1 MKQKLFSGLTTTAL
15 MTVLGTTMF
24 PANCFAASPTTDDNI
39 PITDSATIVVP
50 PAIAP
55 TNPVTP
61 PEKMAQ
67 AANKGRKA
75 SWYGPG
81 FHGRRTANGER
92 FNQNDLTAAHRTLP
106 FGTKV
111 KVTNLRNGR
120 SVVVRVND
128 RGPFSRGRVIDLS
141 KAAAR
146 IIGVFQSGTAPV
158 LLEILGQ

>member
-1 MKQKLFSGLTTTAL
+1 MKQKLFSGLATTAL

-24 PANCFAASPTTDDNI
+24 PSNCLAASPTTDNNI
-39 PITDSATIVVP
+39 PITDSATTVVP
-50 PAIAP
+50 SSVAP

-67 AANKGRKA
+67 AAKKGGKA

-92 FNQNDLTAAHRTLP
+92 FNQNDLTAAHRSLP
-106 FGTKV
+106 FGTQV

-128 RGPFSRGRVIDLS
+128 RGPFSRGRIIDLS

-158 LLEILGQ
+158 LLEVLGR

>member
-1 MKQKLFSGLTTTAL
+1 MKQQLLSGLMTTAL
-15 MTVLGTTMF
+15 TTVLGTTMF
-24 PANCFAASPTTDDNI
+24 LPNCLAESLTTDTNTPTSESATTVVPSVVTPANPVA
-39 PITDSATIVVP
+39 P
-50 PAIAP
+50 PP
-55 TNPVTP
+55 
-61 PEKMAQ
+61 KMAQ
-67 AANKGRKA
+67 TAKKGNKA

-92 FNQNDLTAAHRTLP
+92 FNQNDLTAAHRSLP

-128 RGPFSRGRVIDLS
+128 RGPFSRGRIIDLS

-146 IIGVFQSGTAPV
+146 IIGVFQSGSAPV
-158 LLEILGQ
+158 LLEVLGR